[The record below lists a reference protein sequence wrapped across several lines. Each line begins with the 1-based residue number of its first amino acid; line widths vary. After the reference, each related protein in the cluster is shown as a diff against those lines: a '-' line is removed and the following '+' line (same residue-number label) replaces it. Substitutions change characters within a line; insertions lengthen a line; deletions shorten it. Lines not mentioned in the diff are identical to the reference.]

1 MQGAQRAAKKAGLK
15 YATYYNMDTGEVR
28 GPKLDPPSKTPAS
41 APAASSAPTKAR
53 PGRRVRAGL
62 GGPPAKTAERTL
74 LGN

>member
-28 GPKLDPPSKTPAS
+28 GPKRDTPSK

-53 PGRRVRAGL
+53 PGRRVRTGL
-62 GGPPAKTAERTL
+62 GEPAKTAERTL

>member
-28 GPKLDPPSKTPAS
+28 GPKRDTPSKAPAS

-53 PGRRVRAGL
+53 PGKRVRTGL
-62 GGPPAKTAERTL
+62 GEPAKTAERTL